1 MFIYV
6 GGTLEPWSSKI
17 VENLPESVQTLRLI
31 DCIDLLEE
39 VKIDGTVEEHDH
51 DHDEVEEREYDEHIW
66 SSLENGMKMVNY
78 IEEELS
84 KLDNENESIYKEK
97 AESYINDINEV
108 KSEIEDIV
116 ANSKR
121 KRLVFGDKMPMLY
134 FVEEFGLEV
143 SAAFSGC
150 AEETVPTSGTI
161 AYLVDLI
168 KEENIPLVLYI
179 ELSEGK
185 VANTLAEETG
195 AKTMQIQTL
204 HNISKEDF
212 ENGETY
218 VSLMKQNAE
227 VLKEALN

>member
-66 SSLENGMKMVNY
+66 SSLENGIKMVNY

>member
-66 SSLENGMKMVNY
+66 SSLENGIKMVNY

-168 KEENIPLVLYI
+168 KEENIPVVLYI